1 MRKHLLLTKT
11 GSKTILLLVT
21 SFSMALFT
29 KAQTVENVA
38 KDSMASHKTVY
49 GKDGEVL
56 AWYQPQVPGAAYSHV
71 VQLASEFIKS
81 GTPLDSATGLPMYLV
96 TCCFSGPHLSSEEKF
111 KAGRTGEDWMHN
123 PATVYAAMVHSLVLG
138 YRVFSGDDAYVK
150 VVKSM
155 LDYQLAN
162 GTTPNGWE
170 WPKVPYA
177 SSNPFEK
184 EYFGATKSEKEGMR
198 GDGLH
203 GIEPDKIGELG
214 LSYLLFYEVTM
225 DTTYLNAAINCAD
238 ALAKNIRDVGGDLK
252 YFSNVET
259 KISPWPFR
267 VNARSGLVIDEYC
280 SNVVEPVR
288 LMDELIR
295 VKKQINL
302 SEEKYNAYLRAR
314 NIAWKWLYSKNGP
327 MKTSIWNAYFEDI
340 PNDPERSNRNQVSPM
355 ETARY
360 ILKNPYLD
368 SNMSVN
374 IPALIYWV
382 ESVFGTE
389 NMYAI
394 KEQTW
399 CYVPMGSHTA
409 RFASICA
416 LWYEK
421 TRDETYKEKAYNY
434 FNNATYSTDKNGVVR
449 VGPTWPSSWFSD
461 GYSDY
466 IRHFL
471 DGIAAVPE
479 WAPEGENHLLR
490 SSSVV
495 QKIVYNNQEINYT
508 CFDNSSKEVLRLT
521 TKPKRIL
528 ANNVLL
534 KESKDNGAEGWTWQ
548 PLKKGGVLTVHHSQS
563 NAVKIV
569 LK

>member
-1 MRKHLLLTKT
+1 MNEISTLSNFKDKFLM
-11 GSKTILLLVT
+11 LVIC
-21 SFSMALFT
+21 FALMLNAN
-29 KAQTVENVA
+29 AQTIKNVA
-38 KDSMASHKTVY
+38 KDSIASHKTVY
-49 GKDGEVL
+49 GNNGEVL

-71 VQLASEFIKS
+71 VKLASEFIKS
-81 GTPLDSATGLPMYLV
+81 GTPLDSTTGLPLYLV
-96 TCCFSGPHLSSEEKF
+96 TCCFLGPHLTSEEKF
-111 KAGRTGEDWMHN
+111 KAGKTGEDWMHN
-123 PATVYAAMVHSLVLG
+123 PATVYAGMVHSLVIG
-138 YRVFSGDDAYVK
+138 YRTFSGDDAYLN

-155 LDYQLAN
+155 LNYQLAN

-177 SSNPFEK
+177 SSDPFEK
-184 EYFGATKSEKEGMR
+184 KYNGATKWEKDGMR

-214 LSYLLFYEVTM
+214 LSYLLFYEVTL

-238 ALAKNIRDVGGDLK
+238 ALAKNIKDVGGDLT
-252 YFSNVET
+252 YFSPVDIKE
-259 KISPWPFR
+259 SPWPFR
-267 VNARSGLVIDEYC
+267 VNARTGLVIDAYC
-280 SNVVEPVR
+280 SNAVEPVR

-295 VKKQINL
+295 IKQQINL
-302 SEEKYNAYLRAR
+302 KEEKYQAYQRAR
-314 NIAWKWLYSKNGP
+314 DIAWKWLYSKNGP

-360 ILKNPYLD
+360 ILKNPVVD
-368 SNMSVN
+368 SNMAVN

-394 KEQTW
+394 KEQTA

-421 TRDETYKEKAYNY
+421 TQNETYREKAYRY

-449 VGPTWPSSWFSD
+449 VGPTWPGSWFSD

-471 DGIAAVPE
+471 DGIAAIPE

-495 QKIVYNNQEINYT
+495 QKINYNKQEINYT
-508 CFDNSSKEVLRLT
+508 CFDNSSKEVLRLI

-528 ANNVLL
+528 ADNVLL
-534 KESKDNGAEGWTWQ
+534 QESTDKGGDGWTWKA
-548 PLKKGGVLTVHHSQS
+548 LHKGGVVTVYHSLGKM
-563 NAVKIV
+563 VKIV
-569 LK
+569 LN